1 MQPLYNQLTQLR
13 LSGIKQALEH
23 QCEVPGTYQE
33 MSFEER
39 LSLLLDEELTQ
50 RENKKIA
57 RLLKQARFRLNAE
70 LEELDY
76 RPTRGIEK
84 PMIRSL
90 ASAQWLNKKQ
100 NVLLTGATGSGKT
113 YLACALGQ
121 HLCRQGRIVYY
132 FRLKS
137 LLEEC
142 YQSHADGSYP
152 KLLGKLAKSQL
163 LIIDDWGLEPLS
175 ADQRSDLLEIIDQH
189 YQKASVLLIS
199 QLPIEEWHRMIGD
212 ATHADAILD
221 RLVHGSVKL
230 NLAGESMR
238 KICSQL
244 TDGDQSM

>member
-1 MQPLYNQLTQLR
+1 MQVIHNQLTQLK
-13 LSGIKQALEH
+13 LSGLKSALEH
-23 QCEVPGTYQE
+23 QNELPSTYQE

-50 RENKKIA
+50 RENKRIA
-57 RLLKQARFRLNAE
+57 RLLKQAHFRLHAE

-76 RPTRGIEK
+76 RSGRGLEK
-84 PMIRSL
+84 SVIRNL
-90 ASAQWLNKKQ
+90 ASGQWLSRKQ
-100 NVLLTGATGSGKT
+100 NILLTGATGCGKT
-113 YLACALGQ
+113 YLACALGR
-121 HLCRQGRIVYY
+121 HLCRQGHSVYY
-132 FRLKS
+132 FRLKN

-152 KLLGKLAKSQL
+152 KLLGKLAKSAL
-163 LIIDDWGLEPLS
+163 LIIDDWGLEPLA

-189 YQKASVLLIS
+189 YQKGSILLIS

-221 RLVHGSVKL
+221 RLVHGSIKV

-238 KICSQL
+238 KVCSQL
-244 TDGDQSM
+244 TEGDQ

>member
-1 MQPLYNQLTQLR
+1 MQAIHNQLTQLK
-13 LSGIKQALEH
+13 LSGIKSALEH
-23 QCEVPGTYQE
+23 QNELPSTYQE

-50 RENKKIA
+50 RENKRIA
-57 RLLKQARFRLNAE
+57 RLLKQAHFRLHAE

-76 RPTRGIEK
+76 RSGRGLEK
-84 PMIRSL
+84 SVIRNLPSG
-90 ASAQWLNKKQ
+90 QWLSRKQ
-100 NVLLTGATGSGKT
+100 NILLTGATGCGKT
-113 YLACALGQ
+113 YLACALGR
-121 HLCRQGRIVYY
+121 HLCRQGHSVYY
-132 FRLKS
+132 FRLKN

-152 KLLGKLAKSQL
+152 KLLGKLAKSAL
-163 LIIDDWGLEPLS
+163 LIIDDWGLEPLA

-189 YQKASVLLIS
+189 YQKGSILLIS

-221 RLVHGSVKL
+221 RLVHGSIKV

-238 KICSQL
+238 KVCSQL
-244 TDGDQSM
+244 TEGDQ

>member
-1 MQPLYNQLTQLR
+1 MQAIHNQLTQLK
-13 LSGIKQALEH
+13 LSGMKSALEH
-23 QCEVPGTYQE
+23 QNELPSTYQE

-50 RENKKIA
+50 RENKRIA
-57 RLLKQARFRLNAE
+57 RLLKQAHFRLHAE

-76 RPTRGIEK
+76 RSGRGLEK
-84 PMIRSL
+84 SVIRNL
-90 ASAQWLNKKQ
+90 ASGQWLSRKQ
-100 NVLLTGATGSGKT
+100 NILLTGATGCGKT
-113 YLACALGQ
+113 YLACALGR
-121 HLCRQGRIVYY
+121 HLCRQGHSVYY
-132 FRLKS
+132 FRLKN

-152 KLLGKLAKSQL
+152 KLLGKLAKSAL
-163 LIIDDWGLEPLS
+163 LIIDDWGLEPLA

-189 YQKASVLLIS
+189 YQKGSILLIS

-221 RLVHGSVKL
+221 RLVHGSIKV

-238 KICSQL
+238 KVCSQL
-244 TDGDQSM
+244 TEGDQ

>member
-1 MQPLYNQLTQLR
+1 MQVIHNQLTQLK
-13 LSGIKQALEH
+13 LSGVKSALEH
-23 QCEVPGTYQE
+23 QNELPSTYQE

-50 RENKKIA
+50 RENKRIA
-57 RLLKQARFRLNAE
+57 RLLKQAHFRLHAE

-76 RPTRGIEK
+76 RSGRGLEK
-84 PMIRSL
+84 SVIRNL
-90 ASAQWLNKKQ
+90 ASGQWLSRKQ
-100 NVLLTGATGSGKT
+100 NILLTGATGCGKT
-113 YLACALGQ
+113 YLACALGR
-121 HLCRQGRIVYY
+121 HLCRQGHSVYY
-132 FRLKS
+132 FRRKN

-152 KLLGKLAKSQL
+152 KLLGKLAKSAL
-163 LIIDDWGLEPLS
+163 LIIDDWGLEPLA

-189 YQKASVLLIS
+189 YQKGSILLIS

-221 RLVHGSVKL
+221 RLVHGSIKV

-238 KICSQL
+238 KVCSQL
-244 TDGDQSM
+244 TEGDQ

>member
-1 MQPLYNQLTQLR
+1 MQVIHNQLTQLK
-13 LSGIKQALEH
+13 LSGVKSALEH
-23 QCEVPGTYQE
+23 QNELPSTYQE

-50 RENKKIA
+50 RENKRIA
-57 RLLKQARFRLNAE
+57 RLLKQAHFRLHAE

-76 RPTRGIEK
+76 RSGRGLEK
-84 PMIRSL
+84 SVIRNL
-90 ASAQWLNKKQ
+90 ASGQWLSRKQ
-100 NVLLTGATGSGKT
+100 NILLTGATGCGKT
-113 YLACALGQ
+113 YLACALGR
-121 HLCRQGRIVYY
+121 HLCRQGHSVYY
-132 FRLKS
+132 FRLKN

-152 KLLGKLAKSQL
+152 KLLGKLAKSAL
-163 LIIDDWGLEPLS
+163 LIIDDWGLEPLA

-189 YQKASVLLIS
+189 YQKGSILLIS

-221 RLVHGSVKL
+221 RLVHGSIKV

-238 KICSQL
+238 KVCSQL
-244 TDGDQSM
+244 TEGDQ

>member
-1 MQPLYNQLTQLR
+1 MQVIHNQLTQLK
-13 LSGIKQALEH
+13 LSGVISALEH
-23 QCEVPGTYQE
+23 QNELPSTYQE

-50 RENKKIA
+50 RENKRIA
-57 RLLKQARFRLNAE
+57 RLLKQAHFRLHAE

-76 RPTRGIEK
+76 RSGRGLEK
-84 PMIRSL
+84 SVIRNL
-90 ASAQWLNKKQ
+90 ASGQWLSRKQ
-100 NVLLTGATGSGKT
+100 NILLTGATGCGKT
-113 YLACALGQ
+113 YLACALGR
-121 HLCRQGRIVYY
+121 HLCRQGHSVYY
-132 FRLKS
+132 FRLKN

-152 KLLGKLAKSQL
+152 KLLGKLAKSAL
-163 LIIDDWGLEPLS
+163 LIIDDWGLEPLA

-189 YQKASVLLIS
+189 YQKGSILLIS

-221 RLVHGSVKL
+221 RLVHGSIKV

-238 KICSQL
+238 KVCSQL
-244 TDGDQSM
+244 TEGDQ

>member
-1 MQPLYNQLTQLR
+1 MQVIHNQLTQLK
-13 LSGIKQALEH
+13 LSGVKSALEH
-23 QCEVPGTYQE
+23 QNELPSTYQE

-50 RENKKIA
+50 RENKRIA
-57 RLLKQARFRLNAE
+57 RLLKQAHFRLHAE

-76 RPTRGIEK
+76 RSGRGLEK
-84 PMIRSL
+84 SVIRNL
-90 ASAQWLNKKQ
+90 ASGQWLSRKQ
-100 NVLLTGATGSGKT
+100 NILLTGATGCGKT
-113 YLACALGQ
+113 YLACALGR
-121 HLCRQGRIVYY
+121 HLCRQGHSVYY
-132 FRLKS
+132 FRLKN

-152 KLLGKLAKSQL
+152 KLLGKLAKSAL
-163 LIIDDWGLEPLS
+163 LIIDDWGLEPLA

-189 YQKASVLLIS
+189 YQKGSILLIS

-221 RLVHGSVKL
+221 GLVHGSIKV

-238 KICSQL
+238 KVCSQL
-244 TDGDQSM
+244 TEGDQ

>member
-1 MQPLYNQLTQLR
+1 MK
-13 LSGIKQALEH
+13 SALEH
-23 QCEVPGTYQE
+23 QNELPSTYQE

-50 RENKKIA
+50 RENKRIA
-57 RLLKQARFRLNAE
+57 RLLKQAHFRLHAE

-76 RPTRGIEK
+76 RSGRGLEK
-84 PMIRSL
+84 SVIRNL
-90 ASAQWLNKKQ
+90 ASGQWLSRKQ
-100 NVLLTGATGSGKT
+100 NILLTGATGCGKT
-113 YLACALGQ
+113 YLACALGR
-121 HLCRQGRIVYY
+121 HLCRQGHSVYY
-132 FRLKS
+132 FRLKN

-152 KLLGKLAKSQL
+152 KHLGKLAKSAL
-163 LIIDDWGLEPLS
+163 LIIDDWGLEPLA

-189 YQKASVLLIS
+189 YQKGSILLIS

-221 RLVHGSVKL
+221 RLVHGSIKV

-238 KICSQL
+238 KVCSQL
-244 TDGDQSM
+244 TEGGQ

>member
-1 MQPLYNQLTQLR
+1 MQAIHNQLTQLK
-13 LSGIKQALEH
+13 LSGIKSALEH
-23 QCEVPGTYQE
+23 QNELPSTYQE

-50 RENKKIA
+50 RENKRIA
-57 RLLKQARFRLNAE
+57 PLLKRAHFRLHAE

-76 RPTRGIEK
+76 RSGRGLEK
-84 PMIRSL
+84 SVIRNL
-90 ASAQWLNKKQ
+90 ASGQWLSRKQ
-100 NVLLTGATGSGKT
+100 NILLTGATGCGKT
-113 YLACALGQ
+113 YLACALGR
-121 HLCRQGRIVYY
+121 HLCRQGHSVYY
-132 FRLKS
+132 FRLKN

-152 KLLGKLAKSQL
+152 KLLGKLAKSAL
-163 LIIDDWGLEPLS
+163 LIIDDWGLEPLA

-189 YQKASVLLIS
+189 YQQGSILLIS

-221 RLVHGSVKL
+221 RLVHGSIKV

-238 KICSQL
+238 KVCSQL
-244 TDGDQSM
+244 TEGDQ

>member
-1 MQPLYNQLTQLR
+1 MQAIHNQLTQLK
-13 LSGIKQALEH
+13 LSGIKSALEH
-23 QCEVPGTYQE
+23 QNELPSTYQE

-50 RENKKIA
+50 RENKRIA
-57 RLLKQARFRLNAE
+57 RLLKQAHFRLHAE

-76 RPTRGIEK
+76 RSGRGLEK
-84 PMIRSL
+84 TVIRNL
-90 ASAQWLNKKQ
+90 ASGQWLSRKQ
-100 NVLLTGATGSGKT
+100 NILLTGATGCGKT
-113 YLACALGQ
+113 YLACALGR
-121 HLCRQGRIVYY
+121 HLCRQGHSVYY
-132 FRLKS
+132 FRLKN

-152 KLLGKLAKSQL
+152 KLLGKLAKSAL
-163 LIIDDWGLEPLS
+163 LIIDDWGLEPLA

-189 YQKASVLLIS
+189 YQKGSILLIS

-221 RLVHGSVKL
+221 RLVHGSIKV

-238 KICSQL
+238 KVCSQL
-244 TDGDQSM
+244 TEGDQ

>member
-1 MQPLYNQLTQLR
+1 MQAIHNQLTQLK
-13 LSGIKQALEH
+13 LSGIKSALEH
-23 QCEVPGTYQE
+23 QNELPSTYQE

-50 RENKKIA
+50 RENKRIA
-57 RLLKQARFRLNAE
+57 RLLKQAHFRLHAE

-76 RPTRGIEK
+76 RSGRGLEK
-84 PMIRSL
+84 SVIRNL
-90 ASAQWLNKKQ
+90 ASGQWLSRKQ
-100 NVLLTGATGSGKT
+100 NILLTGATGCGKT
-113 YLACALGQ
+113 YLACALGR
-121 HLCRQGRIVYY
+121 HLCRQGHSVYY
-132 FRLKS
+132 FRLKN

-152 KLLGKLAKSQL
+152 KLLGKLAKSAL
-163 LIIDDWGLEPLS
+163 LIIDDWGLEPLA

-189 YQKASVLLIS
+189 YQKGSILLIS

-221 RLVHGSVKL
+221 RLVHGSIKV

-238 KICSQL
+238 KVCSQL
-244 TDGDQSM
+244 TEGDQ

>member
-1 MQPLYNQLTQLR
+1 MDMQVIHNQLTQLK
-13 LSGIKQALEH
+13 LSGVKSALEH
-23 QCEVPGTYQE
+23 QNELPSTYQE

-50 RENKKIA
+50 RENKRIA
-57 RLLKQARFRLNAE
+57 RLLKQAHFRLHAE

-76 RPTRGIEK
+76 RSGRGLEK
-84 PMIRSL
+84 SVIRNL
-90 ASAQWLNKKQ
+90 ASGQWLSRKQ
-100 NVLLTGATGSGKT
+100 NILLTGATGCGKT
-113 YLACALGQ
+113 YLACALGR
-121 HLCRQGRIVYY
+121 HLCRQGHSVYY
-132 FRLKS
+132 FRLKN

-152 KLLGKLAKSQL
+152 KLLGKLAKSAL
-163 LIIDDWGLEPLS
+163 LIIDDWGLEPLA

-189 YQKASVLLIS
+189 YQKGSILLIS

-221 RLVHGSVKL
+221 RLVHGSIKV

-238 KICSQL
+238 KVCSQL
-244 TDGDQSM
+244 TEGDQ

>member
-1 MQPLYNQLTQLR
+1 MQAIHNQLTQLK
-13 LSGIKQALEH
+13 LAGIKSALEH
-23 QCEVPGTYQE
+23 QYEIPSTYQE

-50 RENKKIA
+50 RENKRIA
-57 RLLKQARFRLNAE
+57 RLLKQARFRLHGE

-76 RPTRGIEK
+76 RSGRGLEK
-84 PMIRSL
+84 SVIRNL
-90 ASAQWLNKKQ
+90 ASGQWLSRKQ
-100 NVLLTGATGSGKT
+100 NILLTGATGCGKT
-113 YLACALGQ
+113 YLACALGR
-121 HLCRQGRIVYY
+121 HLCRQGNSVYY
-132 FRLKS
+132 FRLKN

-152 KLLGKLAKSQL
+152 KLLGKLAKSAL
-163 LIIDDWGLEPLS
+163 LIIDDWGLEPLA

-189 YQKASVLLIS
+189 YQKGSILLIS

-221 RLVHGSVKL
+221 RLVHGSIKV

-244 TDGDQSM
+244 TEGDQYM

>member
-1 MQPLYNQLTQLR
+1 MQAIHNQLTQLK
-13 LSGIKQALEH
+13 LSGIKSALEH
-23 QCEVPGTYQE
+23 QNELPSTYQE

-50 RENKKIA
+50 RENKRIA
-57 RLLKQARFRLNAE
+57 RLLRQAHFRLHAE

-76 RPTRGIEK
+76 RSGRGLEK
-84 PMIRSL
+84 SVIRNL
-90 ASAQWLNKKQ
+90 ASGQWLSRKQ
-100 NVLLTGATGSGKT
+100 NILLTGATGCGKT
-113 YLACALGQ
+113 YLACALGR
-121 HLCRQGRIVYY
+121 HLCRQGHSVYY
-132 FRLKS
+132 FRLKN

-152 KLLGKLAKSQL
+152 KLLGKLAKSAL
-163 LIIDDWGLEPLS
+163 LIIDDWGLEPLA

-189 YQKASVLLIS
+189 YQKGSILLIS

-221 RLVHGSVKL
+221 RLVHGSIKV

-238 KICSQL
+238 KVCSQL
-244 TDGDQSM
+244 TEGDQ

>member
-1 MQPLYNQLTQLR
+1 MQVIHNQLTQLK
-13 LSGIKQALEH
+13 LSGVKSALEH
-23 QCEVPGTYQE
+23 QNELPSTYQE

-50 RENKKIA
+50 RENKRIA
-57 RLLKQARFRLNAE
+57 RLLKQAHFRLHAE

-76 RPTRGIEK
+76 RSGRGLEK
-84 PMIRSL
+84 SVIRNL
-90 ASAQWLNKKQ
+90 ASGQWLSRKQ
-100 NVLLTGATGSGKT
+100 NILLTGATGCGKT
-113 YLACALGQ
+113 YLACALGR
-121 HLCRQGRIVYY
+121 HLCRQGHSAYY
-132 FRLKS
+132 FRLKN

-152 KLLGKLAKSQL
+152 KLLGKLAKSAL
-163 LIIDDWGLEPLS
+163 LIIDDWGLEPLA

-189 YQKASVLLIS
+189 YQKGSILLIS

-221 RLVHGSVKL
+221 RLVHGSIKV

-238 KICSQL
+238 KVCSQL
-244 TDGDQSM
+244 TEGDQ

>member
-1 MQPLYNQLTQLR
+1 MDMQAIHNQLTQLK
-13 LSGIKQALEH
+13 LSGIKSALEH
-23 QCEVPGTYQE
+23 QNELPSTYQE

-50 RENKKIA
+50 RENKRIA
-57 RLLKQARFRLNAE
+57 RLLKQAHFRLHAE

-76 RPTRGIEK
+76 RSGRGLEK
-84 PMIRSL
+84 TVIRNL
-90 ASAQWLNKKQ
+90 ASGQWLSRKQ
-100 NVLLTGATGSGKT
+100 NILLTGATGCGKT
-113 YLACALGQ
+113 YLACALGR
-121 HLCRQGRIVYY
+121 HLCRQGHSVYY
-132 FRLKS
+132 FRLKN

-152 KLLGKLAKSQL
+152 KLLGKLAKSAL
-163 LIIDDWGLEPLS
+163 LIIDDWGLEPLA

-189 YQKASVLLIS
+189 YQKGSILLIS

-221 RLVHGSVKL
+221 RLVHGSIKV

-238 KICSQL
+238 KVCSQL
-244 TDGDQSM
+244 TEGDQ

>member
-1 MQPLYNQLTQLR
+1 MQVIHNQLTQLK
-13 LSGIKQALEH
+13 LSGVKSALEH
-23 QCEVPGTYQE
+23 QNELPSTYQE

-50 RENKKIA
+50 RENKRIA
-57 RLLKQARFRLNAE
+57 RLLKQAHFRLHAE

-76 RPTRGIEK
+76 RSGRGLEK
-84 PMIRSL
+84 SVMRNL
-90 ASAQWLNKKQ
+90 ASGQWLSRKQ
-100 NVLLTGATGSGKT
+100 NILLTGATGCGKT
-113 YLACALGQ
+113 YLACALGR
-121 HLCRQGRIVYY
+121 HLCRQGHSVYY
-132 FRLKS
+132 FRLKN

-152 KLLGKLAKSQL
+152 KLLGKLAKGAL
-163 LIIDDWGLEPLS
+163 LIIDDWGLEPLA

-189 YQKASVLLIS
+189 YQKGSILLIS

-221 RLVHGSVKL
+221 RLVHGSIKV

-238 KICSQL
+238 KVCSQL
-244 TDGDQSM
+244 TEGDQ

>member
-1 MQPLYNQLTQLR
+1 MQAIHNQLTQLK
-13 LSGIKQALEH
+13 LSGIKSALEH
-23 QCEVPGTYQE
+23 QNELPSTYQE

-50 RENKKIA
+50 RENKRIA
-57 RLLKQARFRLNAE
+57 RLLKQAHFRLHAE
-70 LEELDY
+70 LEEMDY
-76 RPTRGIEK
+76 RSGRGLEK
-84 PMIRSL
+84 SVIRNL
-90 ASAQWLNKKQ
+90 ASGQWLSRKQ
-100 NVLLTGATGSGKT
+100 NILLTGATGCGKT
-113 YLACALGQ
+113 YLACALGR
-121 HLCRQGRIVYY
+121 HLCRQGHSVYY

-152 KLLGKLAKSQL
+152 KLLGKLAKSGL
-163 LIIDDWGLEPLS
+163 LIIDDWGLEPLT

-189 YQKASVLLIS
+189 YQKGSILLIS

-221 RLVHGSVKL
+221 RLVHGSIKV

-238 KICSQL
+238 KVCSQL
-244 TDGDQSM
+244 TEGDQ

>member
-1 MQPLYNQLTQLR
+1 NELP
-13 LSGIKQALEH
+13 S
-23 QCEVPGTYQE
+23 TYQE

-50 RENKKIA
+50 RENKRIA
-57 RLLKQARFRLNAE
+57 RLLKQAHFRLHAE

-76 RPTRGIEK
+76 RSGRGLEK
-84 PMIRSL
+84 TVIRNL
-90 ASAQWLNKKQ
+90 ASGQWLSRKQ
-100 NVLLTGATGSGKT
+100 NILLTGATGCGKT
-113 YLACALGQ
+113 YLACALGR
-121 HLCRQGRIVYY
+121 HLCRQGHSVYY
-132 FRLKS
+132 FRLKN

-152 KLLGKLAKSQL
+152 KLLGKLAKSAL
-163 LIIDDWGLEPLS
+163 LIIDDWGLEPLA

-189 YQKASVLLIS
+189 YQKGSILLIS

-221 RLVHGSVKL
+221 RLVHGSIKV

-238 KICSQL
+238 KVCSQL
-244 TDGDQSM
+244 TEGDQ

>member
-1 MQPLYNQLTQLR
+1 MQAIHNQLTQLK
-13 LSGIKQALEH
+13 LSGVKSALEH
-23 QCEVPGTYQE
+23 QNELPSTYQE

-50 RENKKIA
+50 RENKRIA
-57 RLLKQARFRLNAE
+57 RLLKQAHFRLHAE

-76 RPTRGIEK
+76 RSGRGLEK
-84 PMIRSL
+84 SVIRNL
-90 ASAQWLNKKQ
+90 ASGQWLSRKQ
-100 NVLLTGATGSGKT
+100 NILLTGATGCGKT
-113 YLACALGQ
+113 YLACALGR
-121 HLCRQGRIVYY
+121 HLCRQGHSVYY
-132 FRLKS
+132 FRLKN

-152 KLLGKLAKSQL
+152 KLLGKLAKSAL
-163 LIIDDWGLEPLS
+163 LIIDDWGLEPLA

-189 YQKASVLLIS
+189 YQKGSILLIS

-221 RLVHGSVKL
+221 RLVHGSIKV

-238 KICSQL
+238 KVCSQL
-244 TDGDQSM
+244 TEGDQ

>member
-1 MQPLYNQLTQLR
+1 MQAIHNQLIQLK
-13 LSGIKQALEH
+13 LSGIKSALEH
-23 QCEVPGTYQE
+23 QNELPSTYQE

-50 RENKKIA
+50 RENKRIA
-57 RLLKQARFRLNAE
+57 RLLKQAHFRLHAE

-76 RPTRGIEK
+76 RSGRGLEK
-84 PMIRSL
+84 SVIRNL
-90 ASAQWLNKKQ
+90 ASGQWLSRKQ
-100 NVLLTGATGSGKT
+100 NILLTGATGCGKT
-113 YLACALGQ
+113 YLACALGR
-121 HLCRQGRIVYY
+121 HLCRQGHSVYY
-132 FRLKS
+132 FRLKN

-152 KLLGKLAKSQL
+152 KLLGKLAKSAL
-163 LIIDDWGLEPLS
+163 LIIDDWGLEPLA

-189 YQKASVLLIS
+189 YQKGSILLIS

-221 RLVHGSVKL
+221 RLVHGSIKV

-238 KICSQL
+238 KVCSQL
-244 TDGDQSM
+244 TEGDQ